1 MYRLFIIPALAF
13 FLVTQSYA
21 QNNGYVS
28 SDGVNIHYR
37 VFGKGKPLLII
48 NGGPGMNSDGFV
60 SIARTLAKGYQTI
73 IFDQRGTG
81 KSFVSNPNSTNITMD
96 LMVKDMEAIRKKLGF
111 DSWVVFGQSFGGML
125 ASYYATKYP
134 NAIDGLILSAL
145 GGLDLADL
153 SHINIMGRL
162 TRAQQDSVNFWAS
175 RIASGDTTFYAR
187 YQRGKFLAP
196 AYLYN
201 TSHVPVIAERLTQGN
216 QQINAL
222 VFGDL
227 NRIRY
232 NTKSKLRSF
241 KKPVLIIH
249 GEQDIIGTYV
259 PKAAHSIFPNSKLV
273 LIENS
278 GHYGWL
284 DQPDI
289 YLKEVFDYLRLVQQ

>member
-1 MYRLFIIPALAF
+1 M
-13 FLVTQSYA
+13 
-21 QNNGYVS
+21 
-28 SDGVNIHYR
+28 
-37 VFGKGKPLLII
+37 
-48 NGGPGMNSDGFV
+48 
-60 SIARTLAKGYQTI
+60 
-73 IFDQRGTG
+73 
-81 KSFVSNPNSTNITMD
+81 
-96 LMVKDMEAIRKKLGF
+96 
-111 DSWVVFGQSFGGML
+111 
-125 ASYYATKYP
+125 
-134 NAIDGLILSAL
+134 
-145 GGLDLADL
+145 
-153 SHINIMGRL
+153 
-162 TRAQQDSVNFWAS
+162 
-175 RIASGDTTFYAR
+175 
-187 YQRGKFLAP
+187 
-196 AYLYN
+196 
-201 TSHVPVIAERLTQGN
+201 PVIAERLTQGN

-241 KKPVLIIH
+241 KKLVLIIH

>member
-134 NAIDGLILSAL
+134 NAIDGLILSAS

-175 RIASGDTTFYAR
+175 RIASGDTTF
-187 YQRGKFLAP
+187 
-196 AYLYN
+196 
-201 TSHVPVIAERLTQGN
+201 
-216 QQINAL
+216 
-222 VFGDL
+222 
-227 NRIRY
+227 
-232 NTKSKLRSF
+232 
-241 KKPVLIIH
+241 
-249 GEQDIIGTYV
+249 
-259 PKAAHSIFPNSKLV
+259 
-273 LIENS
+273 
-278 GHYGWL
+278 
-284 DQPDI
+284 
-289 YLKEVFDYLRLVQQ
+289 